1 MKRNLSVI
9 RIGFVL
15 LVLFS
20 LAGCISL
27 PPSQTVEDIPAA
39 TYEEVE
45 QSAPA
50 GQVSESADA
59 VQDIP
64 VQQDTEEVPES
75 NSVEQVPE
83 STPVE
88 QEDAVKQ
95 EPVTEESAD
104 QIADEKSSAD
114 ALKELRL
121 VTTSDVHGM
130 IFPYNFI
137 TDTPTDHSLM
147 QVSTYVKGLRASGSE
162 VILLDNGDVLQGQP
176 LVYHSNFIDTARAHI
191 VTLVNNAMGYDVA
204 SVGNHDIEA
213 GFEVYGRVAQES
225 QYPYVAANAVWTET
239 GEPVISPYVMITRGG
254 LDIAVLG
261 LTTPQIPSWLP
272 QNLYPGVSFL
282 DMVETAKLWVPVIQE
297 TEEPDLIVGLFH
309 SGTGEAGQSGRM
321 NENSAIQVAQ
331 QVDGFDIIFSGH
343 DHTDTDMVITGPSG
357 KDVVLV
363 GALDG
368 ARTVAD
374 VSVRY
379 REDGSIVSIDGQTVP
394 MQGLEAD
401 QELFSLFTDRFED
414 ARQWL
419 SRKIGTIT
427 ETVSSRDAMFGDSKF
442 VDLIHSMQLSLSEA
456 DISISAPLA
465 LDAVIQQGDVHVRD
479 MFALY
484 PYENLLYT
492 ISLTGRELD
501 MMAEYSYGKWFNQME
516 SLDDDLISFRKDAE
530 GNLIYSER
538 YGTYEGTSRYY
549 NYDSY
554 AGVNYTVDITKEEG
568 NRVTFKTLSDGRPF
582 NMDAQYTVAINSYRA
597 QGGGGHLAAA
607 GIDAEEAE
615 RRRLSSTIRDL
626 RYHLM
631 MLFEEQ
637 GDVEPLLT
645 LNWKVLPSLWA
656 RNGME
661 TSYEKLFGESR

>member
-1 MKRNLSVI
+1 MKRNLFVI
-9 RIGFVL
+9 RIGLALFVL
-15 LVLFS
+15 LS

-27 PPSQTVEDIPAA
+27 PPSQTVEDVPPA

-50 GQVSESADA
+50 SQVTESADTE
-59 VQDIP
+59 QTTP
-64 VQQDTEEVPES
+64 VQQDTE
-75 NSVEQVPE
+75 QVPE
-83 STPVE
+83 PTPAG
-88 QEDAVKQ
+88 QEETVKQ
-95 EPVTEESAD
+95 ESVTEGSVE
-104 QIADEKSSAD
+104 QIADEKNSAEV
-114 ALKELRL
+114 LKELRL

-137 TDTPTDHSLM
+137 TDTPADHSLM
-147 QVSTYVKGLRASGSE
+147 QVSTYVKGLRESGSE

-176 LVYHSNFIDTARAHI
+176 VVYHSNFIDTARDHI
-191 VTLVNNAMGYDVA
+191 VPLVNNAMGYDVA

-213 GFEVYGRVAQES
+213 GYEVYGKVAQES

-239 GEPVISPYVMITRGG
+239 GEPVISPYVMIARGG

-272 QNLYPGVSFL
+272 QNLYPEVSFL
-282 DMVETAKLWVPVIQE
+282 DMVETAAQWVPVIQE
-297 TEEPDLIVGLFH
+297 TEAPDLIVGLFH
-309 SGTGEAGQSGRM
+309 SGTGDSGQSGSM

-343 DHTDTDMVITGPSG
+343 DHKDTDLVVTGPSG
-357 KDVVLV
+357 KNVVLV

-379 REDGSIVSIDGQTVP
+379 REDGTIVSIDGQTVS

-401 QELFSLFTDRFED
+401 QELSSRFADRFED

-419 SRKIGTIT
+419 SRKIGTIR

-442 VDLIHSMQLSLSEA
+442 VDLIHSMQLALSEA

-465 LDAVIQQGDVHVRD
+465 FDAEIQQGDVYVRD

-516 SLDDDLISFRKDAE
+516 SLEDDLISFRTDAE

-538 YGTYEGTSRYY
+538 YGTYEGTTRYY

-607 GIDAEEAE
+607 GIDAQEAE

-656 RNGME
+656 RSGME
-661 TSYEKLFGESR
+661 SSYEKLFGENR

>member
-1 MKRNLSVI
+1 MKRNLLVI
-9 RIGFVL
+9 RIGLAILVL
-15 LVLFS
+15 LS

-27 PPSQTVEDIPAA
+27 PPSQTVEDVPAA

-45 QSAPA
+45 QAAPA
-50 GQVSESADA
+50 GQVSDSVDTEQN
-59 VQDIP
+59 VP
-64 VQQDTEEVPES
+64 VQQDTE
-75 NSVEQVPE
+75 QQPE

-88 QEDAVKQ
+88 QEEPVKQ
-95 EPVTEESAD
+95 ETAPEDSID
-104 QIADEKSSAD
+104 RIADEKSPAGT
-114 ALKELRL
+114 LRELRL
-121 VTTSDVHGM
+121 VSTSDVHGM

-147 QVSTYVKGLRASGSE
+147 QVSAYVQGLRESGSE

-176 LVYHSNFIDTARAHI
+176 VVYHSNFIDTDRDHI
-191 VTLVNNAMGYDVA
+191 VPLVNNAMGYDVA

-213 GFEVYGRVAQES
+213 GFEVYAKVAEES
-225 QYPYVAANAVWTET
+225 QYPYVAANAVWTDT
-239 GEPVISPYVMITRGG
+239 GEPVISPYVMISRGG

-282 DMVETAKLWVPVIQE
+282 DMVETAEQWVPFIQQ
-297 TEEPDLIVGLFH
+297 TESPDLIVGLFH
-309 SGTGEAGQSGRM
+309 SGTGEEGQNGSL

-343 DHTDTDMVITGPSG
+343 DHKDTDMVVTGPSG
-357 KDVVLV
+357 KDVILV

-379 REDGSIVSIDGQTVP
+379 QEDGTIVGIDGRTVS
-394 MQGLEAD
+394 MEGREAD
-401 QELFSLFTDRFED
+401 EELFSRFADRFED

-419 SRKIGTIT
+419 SRKIGTIS
-427 ETVSSRDAMFGDSKF
+427 ETVSSRDSMFGDSKF

-465 LDAVIQQGDVHVRD
+465 FDAEILKGDVYVRD

-492 ISLTGRELD
+492 ITLTGRELD

-516 SLDDDLISFRKDAE
+516 SLEDDLISFRKDAE
-530 GNLIYSER
+530 GNLIYSDR
-538 YGTYEGTSRYY
+538 YGTYEGTTRYY

-607 GIDAEEAE
+607 GIDAQEAE
-615 RRRLSSTIRDL
+615 RRRLSSTVRDL

-631 MLFEEQ
+631 MLFEDQ
-637 GDVEPLLT
+637 GEIEPLLT

-656 RNGME
+656 RSGME
-661 TSYEKLFGESR
+661 TSYEKLFGQNR